1 MKRVT
6 SFLVLTVV
14 VAVVASLMTVAS
26 AAESDAEEYYVYD
39 LYEQNE
45 DGEGDYLTAAS
56 NPGIAGQSSTLWLS
70 YFALKAHSH

>member
-56 NPGIAGQSSTLWLS
+56 NPGIAGQLFNFMVKL
-70 YFALKAHSH
+70 FCL

>member
-39 LYEQNE
+39 IYEQNE

-56 NPGIAGQSSTLWLS
+56 NPGIAGQLFNFMVKL
-70 YFALKAHSH
+70 FCL

>member
-56 NPGIAGQSSTLWLS
+56 NPGIAGQLLN
-70 YFALKAHSH
+70 FMVKLFCL

>member
-56 NPGIAGQSSTLWLS
+56 NPGIAGQLFNFMVKFFCL
-70 YFALKAHSH
+70 